1 MTIIGM
7 AKITSKGQVTLPV
20 TVRRLL
26 KLNKGQNVA
35 FCIDKAG
42 VVLARLKVS
51 IDHSPYNAAE
61 WSKIEQLTAVKGKI
75 LDNSSDAKRHLQEL

>member
-42 VVLARLKVS
+42 VILAKLKVS
-51 IDHSPYNAAE
+51 IDQTPYTSSE
-61 WSKIEQLTAVKGKI
+61 WSKIEQLAAAKGKI
-75 LDNSSDAKRHLQEL
+75 FDNSSDAKRHLREL

>member
-7 AKITSKGQVTLPV
+7 AKITSKGQVTLPLN
-20 TVRRLL
+20 VRRLL

-42 VVLARLKVS
+42 VILARLKVS
-51 IDHSPYNAAE
+51 IDQTPYNTDE
-61 WSKIEQLTAVKGKI
+61 WHKIEQLAAATGKI
-75 LDNSSDAKRHLQEL
+75 FDNSSGAKRHLQEL